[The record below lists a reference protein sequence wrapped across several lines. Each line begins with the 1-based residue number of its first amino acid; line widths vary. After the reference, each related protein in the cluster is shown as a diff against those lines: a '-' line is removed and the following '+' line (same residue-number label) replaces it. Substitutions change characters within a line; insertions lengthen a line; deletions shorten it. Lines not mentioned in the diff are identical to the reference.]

1 MKKLD
6 AKTLVEEFNKTRL
19 KNIGKQFTGKELDNL
34 LYKYCGFQNA
44 LTGVL
49 KRNGIF
55 EMSRGIGAQKLY
67 RFVDTPLFVDK
78 MDKFLQ
84 EWRNRG
90 KRIPEQTQE
99 EKSINFLKSQ
109 GYKIKVCRG
118 FDVERFRKENP
129 DLYQKYLIYEDA

>member
-1 MKKLD
+1 MKKLN
-6 AKTLVEEFNKTRL
+6 AKILVEEFNKTRI
-19 KNIGKQFTGKELDNL
+19 KNLNGQFTGKELDNL
-34 LYKYCGFQNA
+34 LYKYCGFQNS
-44 LTGVL
+44 LTSVL

-55 EMSRGIGAQKLY
+55 EMSRGVGAQKLY

-99 EKSINFLKSQ
+99 EKSISFLKSQ

-118 FDVERFRKENP
+118 FDIERFQRENP